1 MALAKLADSQAT
13 RDAIAEL
20 AAGAPGTTTNDA
32 ATAGN
37 LGENLRTLVA
47 VGAPVALTSTTAANV
62 ATVSLT
68 AGDWSVTGQVTFAGA
83 SSTVT
88 VRSAGVN
95 TTTATIPTDGT
106 EAYNSHGTTTR
117 SESTTVALPAKR
129 ISVASTT
136 NVYLVASA
144 TFSAGT
150 MGSYGSISAVRVR

>member
-13 RDAIAEL
+13 RDAITEL
-20 AAGAPGTTTNDA
+20 ATGANATATNDA

-47 VGAPVALTSTTAANV
+47 VGAPVALTTATAANV

-68 AGDWSVTGQVTFAGA
+68 AGDWSVSGHVTFSGA

-88 VRSAGVN
+88 VRSAGIN
-95 TTTATIPTDGT
+95 TTSATVPTDGT
-106 EAYNSHGTTTR
+106 EAYNGHLTTTT
-117 SESTTVALPAKR
+117 SEKTTVACPAKR

-136 NVYLVASA
+136 SVYLVASA
-144 TFSAGT
+144 TYSAGT
-150 MGSYGSISAVRVR
+150 MGSYGFISAVRVR